1 LSGRVYLVGAGPG
14 DPELLTLKG
23 ARILGRADIVLY
35 DRLVARELLELA
47 PPAAERIFVG
57 KRRSHHSLRQEE
69 ICRLMVDHA
78 RAGRTVVRLKG
89 GDPLVFG
96 RGGEEIEALRAAGVP
111 FEVVPGVTAATGCA
125 AAAAIPL
132 THRDLS
138 RTLVLV
144 TGHSRDGE
152 PDLDWEMLC
161 RPRQTL
167 VFYMGH
173 KVLERLCARLVEGGL
188 AADRPV
194 ALVENG
200 TLPGQR
206 ILAGTLADIARRSR
220 EAGVEGPAIL
230 IVGEVAGLFGPGSAA
245 GDRTAAQG
253 CCGCT
258 G

>member
-1 LSGRVYLVGAGPG
+1 MPGRVYLVGAGPG
-14 DPELLTLKG
+14 DPELLTLRG
-23 ARILGRADIVLY
+23 ARILGRADVVLY

-47 PPAAERIFVG
+47 PPGAERIFVG

-69 ICRLMVDHA
+69 ICRLMIEHA

-96 RGGEEIEALRAAGVP
+96 RGGEEIEALRVAGVP

-173 KVLERLCARLVEGGL
+173 KVLERLCARLIEGGL
-188 AADRPV
+188 PADRPV

-200 TLPGQR
+200 TLPQQR
-206 ILAGTLADIARRSR
+206 IITGTLSDIARKCA
-220 EAGVEGPAIL
+220 ELGLDGPAIL
-230 IVGEVAGLFGPGSAA
+230 IVGEVAGAFAPGAAA
-245 GDRTAAQG
+245 GGRARPGAQG
-253 CCGCT
+253 
-258 G
+258 